1 MNQKEA
7 GEHEQRIDEL
17 DTIWEVISQREDAG
31 TEACR
36 QIKNLKK
43 EVEDLK
49 ARLASCEAELDH
61 GQQEVNKR

>member
-1 MNQKEA
+1 MNPTQEQ

-43 EVEDLK
+43 EVKDLR
-49 ARLASCEAELDH
+49 ARLESCEVELDR
-61 GQQEVNKR
+61 GQRG

>member
-49 ARLASCEAELDH
+49 ATVSEL
-61 GQQEVNKR
+61 